1 MLQLKKN
8 FVKII
13 GTMGEY
19 AINLRSA
26 IASKQLAGALN
37 IMAINDSTQNKLFIN
52 FVDGNPIT
60 VEVISKMILLAEDTK
75 IKDANIIREIKK

>member
-1 MLQLKKN
+1 
-8 FVKII
+8 
-13 GTMGEY
+13 MGEY